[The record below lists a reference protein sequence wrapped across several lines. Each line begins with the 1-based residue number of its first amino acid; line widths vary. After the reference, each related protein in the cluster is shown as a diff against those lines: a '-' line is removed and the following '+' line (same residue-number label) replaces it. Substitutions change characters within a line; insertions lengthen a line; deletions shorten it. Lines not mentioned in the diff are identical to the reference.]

1 MSDFPPPATS
11 AINPSKNR
19 KKKNKKKNNKKQE
32 DVVPSPP
39 VEGVSYADAAAM
51 PAEDESVNSDDTSAN
66 TSDVINDTENRSGT
80 KDQSQDD
87 KHSAA
92 PNLDTIPVTGAPSFA
107 EIAATSPSPSNDVD
121 THPEALSE
129 VVKYSIQSVIASRC
143 IHIDEIVAEIS
154 KKVKAGEY
162 NTSVPAVSH
171 KQNLPSAAT
180 SDPLPL
186 SDAIKT
192 CINCAVGSGSMDLFS
207 IVDRIAHKVK
217 EGDYKTASPPPT
229 TTTTATTDKLKPTSS
244 ESVGPP
250 SSFQLTEPVQASI
263 DSAIASRSIHL
274 YAIVE
279 DISRKVKSGEYDTKA
294 HNEEHHRK
302 SLREVVTES
311 TGAAES
317 TIAAVASA
325 VAGTAYAI
333 SEKFTSVH
341 PEKLSENVE
350 HCIQSTIN
358 ARSINLEAI
367 LHHNK
372 DKLKRPEAAVGE
384 TMPSSAKKADTVPST
399 PSKVDNVQAKQ
410 PTVPKKD
417 THLETHKPKNSD
429 HQQEQHQHKK
439 KKDCIIL

>member
-51 PAEDESVNSDDTSAN
+51 PAEDESANSDD
-66 TSDVINDTENRSGT
+66 TSDVINDTDSRSGT
-80 KDQSQDD
+80 NDQSQDD

-92 PNLDTIPVTGAPSFA
+92 PNLDTIPATGAPSFA

-162 NTSVPAVSH
+162 NTSAPVVSH
-171 KQNLPSAAT
+171 KQNSPPAAT

-186 SDAIKT
+186 SDAINT
-192 CINCAVGSGSMDLFS
+192 CINCAVGSGSMDLYS

-217 EGDYKTASPPPT
+217 EGDYKASSPIT
-229 TTTTATTDKLKPTSS
+229 NTTATTDKPKPTSS
-244 ESVGPP
+244 ESAGPP
-250 SSFQLTEPVQASI
+250 SSFQLTEPIQSSI

-279 DISRKVKSGEYDTKA
+279 DISRKVQSGEYDTKA

-302 SLREVVTES
+302 SLKEVVTES
-311 TGAAES
+311 TGAAAES
-317 TIAAVASA
+317 TMAAVASA
-325 VAGTAYAI
+325 VAGTAHAI

-358 ARSINLEAI
+358 ARSIDLEAI

-384 TMPSSAKKADTVPST
+384 TMPSSAKKADIVPPT
-399 PSKVDNVQAKQ
+399 PSKVNDVQAKQ

-417 THLETHKPKNSD
+417 THLETHKPKISD